1 MPDRAAAAAKTGATG
16 WSLERRL
23 RRRLLVALIVL
34 WLLGGALALAGMRHE
49 TAAILDSGLAEVAQR
64 LLVLPREALGGRRHG
79 HEHDPDE
86 VAVRSAEVGEHE
98 ERVIYQVFDHEGRL
112 RLRSHQAPLAPL
124 ARQTGDGYFEQDG
137 WRIYALTRDDGR
149 RRVLVAQSLADR
161 HAALARVGGWMLG
174 PLLALLPLAAWALQ
188 WVLARALGALQP
200 LQRDLAG
207 RAATELQPV
216 RADAAPEEL
225 QPLVQTLNA
234 LLGRVRELLEA
245 ERLFAARS
253 AHELRTPLAAARAQA
268 QRLAV
273 ETNDA
278 AARERAHR
286 LVAQLDRLTA
296 LATRLLQLARI
307 ESGVAL
313 AREPVDL
320 AQLAQLVVDE
330 FGAPDQRSRITVDVP
345 PKPCSVEGDVDA
357 LAIAMR
363 NLVDNALKHAGPT
376 ARVAVRVGP
385 RAIEVCD
392 DGPGLDVDAVT
403 RLKRPF
409 ERGAQPGA
417 DGSGLGLAMV
427 ETIARQAGARFELEP
442 ASPDGRGLCARLRFD

>member
-1 MPDRAAAAAKTGATG
+1 MRDSAVVAANAGAAG

-23 RRRLLVALIVL
+23 RRRLLVALVIL

-49 TAAILDSGLAEVAQR
+49 TAEILDSGLAEVAQR
-64 LLVLPREALGGRRHG
+64 LLVLPREALGGRGHG
-79 HEHDPDE
+79 HEGAPDDQ
-86 VAVRSAEVGEHE
+86 AVRSAEVGEHE
-98 ERVIYQVFDHEGRL
+98 ERVIYQVFDREGRL
-112 RLRSHQAPLAPL
+112 RLRSHQAPMEPL
-124 ARQTGDGYFEQDG
+124 AHRAGDGFFEQDG

-161 HAALARVGGWMLG
+161 HSALARVGGWMLG

-188 WVLARALGALQP
+188 WVLGRALGALQP

-345 PKPCSVEGDVDA
+345 SQPCSVEGDVDA

-363 NLVDNALKHAGPT
+363 NLVDNALKHAGPN

-392 DGPGLDVDAVT
+392 DGPGLDADAIT

-417 DGSGLGLAMV
+417 DGAGLGLGMV
-427 ETIARQAGARFELEP
+427 ETIARQAGARFDLEP
-442 ASPDGRGLCARLRFD
+442 AQPDGRGLCARLRFD